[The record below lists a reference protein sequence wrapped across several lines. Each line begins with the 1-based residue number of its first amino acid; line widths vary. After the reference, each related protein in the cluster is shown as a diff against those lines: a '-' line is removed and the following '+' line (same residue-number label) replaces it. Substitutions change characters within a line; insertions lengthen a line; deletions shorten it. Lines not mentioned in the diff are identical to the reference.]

1 MRKEV
6 GSIFPLSDMDI
17 LQAQA
22 QSETASYADGKIY
35 YSLCREAF
43 FDIAESMKES
53 NKTVLIPA
61 FTCQTV
67 ITPFEV
73 SGWNC
78 VYYPIQKNLRI
89 DSNYLSDLA
98 GRLHPAI
105 VVAHPYFGRELNEEE
120 VSTLRSISEQGAK
133 ILLDLTQCI
142 FSAIRYPFVSFTTGS
157 YRKWFP
163 IPDGGFLECND
174 STYSIAQPETEHH
187 EFTERMTEAMYLR
200 GQYFC
205 NGEQRTKSISIWL
218 NKYANSVAE
227 CNTVSHKMSRLAYN
241 LLKKEDKVHNQ
252 NCRFKNFAY
261 LFRNINENDRITK
274 ACRNLSEVTTAP
286 LYFTIYVDDRSALQR
301 LLAQESVYAPV
312 IWPVEDE
319 KVLINETVSYIYE
332 HLLAIPCDQR
342 YDEKDMQRAVE
353 IINEYSK

>member
-17 LQAQA
+17 LQA

-78 VYYPIQKNLRI
+78 VYYSIQKNLRI
-89 DSNYLSDLA
+89 DSNYLSELA

-105 VVAHPYFGRELNEEE
+105 VVAHPYFGMELNEEE

-218 NKYANSVAE
+218 NKYANKVAC
-227 CNTVSHKMSRLAYN
+227 CNKVPHKMSQMAYN
-241 LLKKEDKVHNQ
+241 LLHNEDKDQNQ
-252 NCRFKNFAY
+252 KCRFENYTY
-261 LFRNINENDRITK
+261 LFHNIYESKRISK
-274 ACRNLSEVTTAP
+274 ACQNLNEVTTAP
-286 LYFTIYVDDRSALQR
+286 LYFTIYVDDRQALQR
-301 LLAQESVYAPV
+301 KLAQQSIYAPV

-319 KVLINETVSYIYE
+319 QVLINDDTRYIYE

-342 YDEKDMQRAVE
+342 YDETDMRRAAE
-353 IINEYSK
+353 IINEYSI